1 MILRQSFF
9 VGSKYRM
16 SLKDMRDELRALR
29 KDSVKPVSRMKKGD
43 ILLELERLRGKRED
57 TPPVA
62 STTGAKPKKMEA
74 KIDDIKVSKEK
85 EFPVK
90 PVEEKKKAGKK
101 SSGMAVG
108 KSAAADAPEKK
119 SKMERLMAMID
130 EMSDS
135 E

>member
-1 MILRQSFF
+1 
-9 VGSKYRM
+9 M

-29 KDSVKPVSRMKKGD
+29 KESVKPVSRMKKGD
-43 ILLELERLRGKRED
+43 VLLELEKLRGKRED

-62 STTGAKPKKMEA
+62 STVGAKPKKMAA

-90 PVEEKKKAGKK
+90 PVEEKKKNGKK

-108 KSAAADAPEKK
+108 KSAAADCSDCEKK
-119 SKMERLMAMID
+119 PSKMERLMKMID
-130 EMSDS
+130 EMSDD